1 MPATKK
7 EATMLRGRLGLETAR
22 IPHADRHGLLWL
34 SRGALTVRDGTLRF
48 ERNAEPDSGSGLD
61 SGDYGIPFQSLSMI
75 LLGPGSTV
83 SHDALRLMARHGTA
97 LVAVGEDGVRCYT
110 APPLMPDTSDTAR
123 RQMRAWAD
131 ADGGR
136 ITIAKKMY
144 ALRLGEVL
152 PQQDLSALRGV
163 EGARMRRTYR
173 LVAQRYGIE
182 WRNRRYDRTDPDWA
196 DLPNQAINHA
206 SVAVTSA
213 AVVAVTATGAIP
225 QLGFIHE
232 HSGEAFA
239 LDIADLFRDTI
250 LLPAA
255 FQSAREVMD
264 QPHLEIERHTRR
276 TTGDLL
282 RRERVIAKMID
293 RIKALFQDVP
303 PLEMDPE
310 DRGSLPVDE
319 PGFFEDA
326 ADEVTGEM
334 KQPGR
339 WANDNRG
346 NGQCRSPVPGI
357 PGVSDAGNSPGGVY
371 LAQHDQRDKGA
382 DMERSGGVVLPAG
395 PGIDSDDLA

>member
-1 MPATKK
+1 
-7 EATMLRGRLGLETAR
+7 MLRGRLGLETAR

-110 APPLMPDTSDTAR
+110 APPLMPDSSDIAR
-123 RQMRAWAD
+123 RQMRAW

-213 AVVAVTATGAIP
+213 AVIAVTATGAIP

-303 PLEMDPE
+303 PLEMGPE
-310 DRGSLPVDE
+310 GRGSLPVDE
-319 PGFFEDA
+319 PVFFEDV
-326 ADEVTGEM
+326 ADEITGEM
-334 KQPGR
+334 
-339 WANDNRG
+339 N
-346 NGQCRSPVPGI
+346 
-357 PGVSDAGNSPGGVY
+357 
-371 LAQHDQRDKGA
+371 
-382 DMERSGGVVLPAG
+382 E
-395 PGIDSDDLA
+395 